1 MVILALTFL
10 TPYFSFIPKATL
22 AAVIVCAVLFM
33 VEVAITKMIW
43 NVHSK
48 YLGLVDFT
56 KTGFV
61 TCRIGFGTI
70 CNYFRL
76 LPGSWN

>member
-43 NVHSK
+43 NVNSK
-48 YLGLVDFT
+48 L
-56 KTGFV
+56 
-61 TCRIGFGTI
+61 
-70 CNYFRL
+70 
-76 LPGSWN
+76 